1 MSQYAAPPPNLSD
14 RDILLLIDQKLFIVI
29 ERIYGNGQPGDL
41 HVLQDRVNSVK
52 QTTDEQLE
60 ALRKEQAT
68 IRTWQDERSGASG
81 IVRQWL
87 PVMVAITALIVSW
100 FKH

>member
-1 MSQYAAPPPNLSD
+1 MSQYAPPASNLSY

-29 ERIYGNGQPGDL
+29 ERIYGNGQPGDFQ
-41 HVLQDRVNSVK
+41 VLQNHVSEIK
-52 QTTDEQLE
+52 KITDQQLE
-60 ALRKEQAT
+60 AIRKEQAT

-81 IVRQWL
+81 LVRQWL
-87 PVMVAITALIVSW
+87 PMLVALSALMISW